1 MDINQ
6 INKTPKKFGDTSAPI
21 GPYNLD
27 MSAEVLYQSTIKVK
41 QLLKTQWMIIGSMAV
56 ITAAS
61 VTGFIYKS
69 SVNPYVPY
77 AVRISENGA
86 INGQVLNQGGVTA
99 DDKIIEFF
107 LVDFIKKTR
116 TVYKDVNFYNKQVA
130 DKMAFITPSTK
141 SKFEEFIKTRTDTAK
156 VLETQSSISVEI
168 DSFVKIDI
176 KKYQINYTEKT
187 FSADGKLIKES
198 KYTMVAFIDY
208 IPVTTDA
215 MVRMNPLG
223 IVIRDAEFALISSVS
238 STPTQAPAATLQP
251 QTQTVPQD
259 QSPVQVQ
266 TVPQQ

>member
-61 VTGFIYKS
+61 VT
-69 SVNPYVPY
+69 
-77 AVRISENGA
+77 VRISENGA

-187 FSADGKLIKES
+187 FSADGKLVKES

-238 STPTQAPAATLQP
+238 STPTQAPAATLQ
-251 QTQTVPQD
+251 TQTVPQD
-259 QSPVQVQ
+259 QPPVQVQ